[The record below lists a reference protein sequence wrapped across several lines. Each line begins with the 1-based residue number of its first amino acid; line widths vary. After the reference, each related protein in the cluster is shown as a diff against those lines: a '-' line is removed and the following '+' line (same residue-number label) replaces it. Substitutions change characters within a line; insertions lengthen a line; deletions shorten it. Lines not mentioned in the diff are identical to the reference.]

1 MFKLFKNIFG
11 EWILVP
17 FESPG
22 LSIVALIIVALL
34 GAKFFALAGAEII
47 LPFLLAFVAPLI
59 LGGVCVKF
67 SISPYWLCVLHC
79 FFIQRF
85 MDVIAKN
92 AIKGNPEGLGLINII
107 ILFMVLIIGCGELIL
122 ISGEAG
128 FPIFFVIFV
137 TNFLY
142 YLSTAIHVISFI
154 DALTVWSLIIQIIM
168 AVISQ
173 IVIMYYKNKSK

>member
-1 MFKLFKNIFG
+1 MFKLFKNFFG

-17 FESPG
+17 FDSPG
-22 LSIVALIIVALL
+22 LAIVALIVVALF
-34 GAKFFALAGAEII
+34 GVKFFVLAGVEII

-59 LGGVCVKF
+59 LGGVCEKF
-67 SISPYWLCVLHC
+67 SISPYWLCILHC

-107 ILFMVLIIGCGELIL
+107 ILFMVLIIGCGELIF
-122 ISGEAG
+122 ISREEG
-128 FPIFFVIFV
+128 FPIFFVIVV

-142 YLSTAIHVISFI
+142 YLSTAIYVISFI
-154 DALTVWSLIIQIIM
+154 DTLTIWSLIVQIIM

-173 IVIMYYKNKSK
+173 IVIVHDKNKSK